1 MVTSMPLDKFKTAL
15 LEERKRVMHALEYL
29 HEENPGSLEDET
41 GEFVPVSTDDH
52 LGDLGTA
59 TFDRELD
66 YTLEGNAEAVLKAI
80 DRALQ
85 RIEAGTYGLCESCG
99 RPISPER
106 LEAIPWATRCIDCK
120 RREERG

>member
-1 MVTSMPLDKFKTAL
+1 VTSLPLDELKTAL
-15 LEERKRVMHALEYL
+15 IEERKRVMHAIEYL

-41 GEFVPVSTDDH
+41 GDLVSSSIDNH
-52 LGDLGTA
+52 LGDMATA

-66 YTLEGNAEAVLKAI
+66 YTLEGNAEQLLAAI
-80 DRALQ
+80 DSALA
-85 RIEAGTYGLCESCG
+85 RMEAGTYGRCQNCG

-120 RREERG
+120 RKEERG

>member
-1 MVTSMPLDKFKTAL
+1 VTSLPLDELRSAL
-15 LEERKRVMHALEYL
+15 LEERERVTRALEHL

-41 GEFVPVSTDDH
+41 GELNAPSVDDH
-52 LGDLGTA
+52 LGDMATA

-66 YTLEGNAEAVLKAI
+66 YTLEENAEGVLQEI
-80 DRALQ
+80 DSALT
-85 RIEAGTYGLCESCG
+85 RMETGTYGRCQNCG
-99 RPISPER
+99 QPISPER

>member
-1 MVTSMPLDKFKTAL
+1 VTSLPLRELKSAL
-15 LEERKRVMHALEYL
+15 LEERERVTHALDYL

-41 GEFVPVSTDDH
+41 GDLVSSSVDNH
-52 LGDLGTA
+52 LGDMATA

-66 YTLEGNAEAVLKAI
+66 YTLEDNAEQLLAAI
-80 DRALQ
+80 DAALA
-85 RIEAGTYGLCESCG
+85 RMEAGTYGLCRNCG

-106 LEAIPWATRCIDCK
+106 LEAIPWTTHCIECK

>member
-1 MVTSMPLDKFKTAL
+1 VTSLPLRELRSAL
-15 LEERKRVMHALEYL
+15 LEERERVSHALDYL

-41 GEFVPVSTDDH
+41 GDLVSSSVDNH
-52 LGDLGTA
+52 LGDMATA

-66 YTLEGNAEAVLKAI
+66 YTLEGNAEQVLAAI
-80 DRALQ
+80 DSALA
-85 RIEAGTYGLCESCG
+85 RMETGTYGQCQNCG

-106 LEAIPWATRCIDCK
+106 LEAIPWTTRCIECK

>member
-1 MVTSMPLDKFKTAL
+1 VTSLPLDDLRTAL
-15 LEERKRVMHALEYL
+15 LEERERVTRALEHL

-41 GEFVPVSTDDH
+41 GELNTPSVDDH
-52 LGDLGTA
+52 LGDMATA

-66 YTLEGNAEAVLKAI
+66 YTLEENAEAVLQAI
-80 DRALQ
+80 NSALT
-85 RIEAGTYGLCESCG
+85 RMESGTYGRCLNCG
-99 RPISPER
+99 QPISPER

>member
-1 MVTSMPLDKFKTAL
+1 VTSLPLDELRTAL
-15 LEERKRVMHALEYL
+15 LEERERVTRALEHL

-41 GEFVPVSTDDH
+41 GELLAPSVDDH
-52 LGDLGTA
+52 LGDMATA

-66 YTLEGNAEAVLKAI
+66 YTLEENAEGVLQAI
-80 DRALQ
+80 DSALKHMD
-85 RIEAGTYGLCESCG
+85 AGTYGRCQNCG
-99 RPISPER
+99 QPISPER

>member
-1 MVTSMPLDKFKTAL
+1 MTNLPLNELRAAL
-15 LEERKRVMHALEYL
+15 VEERTRVVHALEYL

-41 GEFVPVSTDDH
+41 GDLPSPSVDDH
-52 LGDLGTA
+52 MGDMATA

-66 YTLEGNAEAVLKAI
+66 YTLEENAEAVLKAI
-80 DRALQ
+80 DSALA
-85 RIEAGTYGLCESCG
+85 RMEAGTYGLCQSCG

>member
-1 MVTSMPLDKFKTAL
+1 VTSLPLDELRAAL
-15 LEERKRVMHALEYL
+15 LDERTRVTHALEYL

-41 GEFVPVSTDDH
+41 GELQTPSVNDH
-52 LGDLGTA
+52 LGDLATA

-66 YTLEGNAEAVLKAI
+66 YTLEENAEAVLQAI
-80 DRALQ
+80 DSALA
-85 RIEAGTYGLCESCG
+85 RMEAGTYGRCQNCGES
-99 RPISPER
+99 ISPER

>member
-1 MVTSMPLDKFKTAL
+1 MTSLPLDELRTAL
-15 LEERKRVMHALEYL
+15 LEERERVTRALEHL

-41 GEFVPVSTDDH
+41 GELNAPSVDDH
-52 LGDLGTA
+52 LGDMATA

-66 YTLEGNAEAVLKAI
+66 YTLEENAESVLQEI
-80 DRALQ
+80 NSALT
-85 RIEAGTYGLCESCG
+85 RIEAGTYGRCQNCG
-99 RPISPER
+99 QPISPER

>member
-1 MVTSMPLDKFKTAL
+1 VTSLPLDELRTAL
-15 LEERKRVMHALEYL
+15 LEERERVTRALEHL

-41 GEFVPVSTDDH
+41 GELNAPSVDDH
-52 LGDLGTA
+52 LGDMATA

-66 YTLEGNAEAVLKAI
+66 YTLEENAEAVLQAI
-80 DRALQ
+80 NSALT
-85 RIEAGTYGLCESCG
+85 RIEAGTYGLCQNCG
-99 RPISPER
+99 QPISPER